1 MTATAE
7 ASVKPADLVANDSAR
22 SAEAVAGRPPV
33 PEQLVGWRDP
43 SPRVGWIITAAVTAI
58 AALTRLWAL
67 DWPKGKMFDEIY
79 YATEA
84 QELLR
89 YGYEDNRGYM
99 FVVHPPL
106 GKWLIAGT
114 SAIFGNNE
122 VGWRLAPALAGIVSV
137 LLLVRIARRLFRSNV
152 FGGIAGLLLALDGLS
167 VVQSR
172 VALLD
177 IFLQLFIV
185 AGFGALVLDR
195 EQMRSRLAGLLAEG
209 VDLSDGI
216 PTLGPRPWRLAGGVL
231 LGLAC
236 AVKWSALSFFVL
248 FAVLSLMWDRGALKS
263 AGVTRSWRSAA
274 RRSWLPAVGS
284 LVVAPTAAYLFTWL
298 GWFAGENSWN
308 RHWADSHPSATRLD
322 ILGIRIPFNWGF
334 LPPAIRSL
342 GDYHLDAY
350 RFHEGLDS
358 PHAYGSKPW
367 SWLILGRP
375 VSFYYQGD
383 GVRGCGA
390 ADCSRA
396 VLDIGTPVLW
406 WAFIPALV
414 WLVWR
419 WLTSRDWRAAAILV
433 AFVAGWVVWLQDP
446 KRTMFLFYMT
456 PLIPF
461 LALGVTMGLGA
472 ILGPATRPVVDPSDR
487 ASILAERRW
496 KWGVFGISAYLGL
509 LIVDFA
515 WMWPLFS
522 GGLLTYDQWHMHM
535 WFPSW
540 I

>member
-1 MTATAE
+1 VTATAE
-7 ASVKPADLVANDSAR
+7 ADARASDLRAEEPEGSADAPP
-22 SAEAVAGRPPV
+22 GRHLV
-33 PEQLVGWRDP
+33 PESLRPWRDP
-43 SPRVGWIITAAVTAI
+43 SPRLGWLITAAVTGI

-67 DWPKGKMFDEIY
+67 SWPPGKMFDEVY

-122 VGWRLAPALAGIVSV
+122 LGWRLAPAIAGIVSV
-137 LLLVRIARRLFRSNV
+137 LLLVRIARRMFRSNV
-152 FGGIAGLLLALDGLS
+152 FAGIAGLLLALDGLS

-177 IFLQLFIV
+177 IFLQLFVV
-185 AGFGALVLDR
+185 AGFGALVIDR
-195 EQMRSRLAGLLAEG
+195 DQMRGRLAALLADG
-209 VDLSDGI
+209 ADLSGGI
-216 PTLGPRPWRLAGGVL
+216 PTLGPRPWRLVGGVL

-248 FAVLSLMWDRGALKS
+248 FAILSLMWDRGALKS
-263 AGVTRSWRSAA
+263 AGVDRSWRVAG
-274 RRSWLPAVGS
+274 RRSWLPAIGS
-284 LVVAPTAAYLFTWL
+284 LLLAPLGAYLFSWL

-308 RHWADSHPSATRLD
+308 RHWADSHPSATHLD
-322 ILGIRIPFNWGF
+322 ILGLRIPFNWGF
-334 LPPAIRSL
+334 LPSGIRSL
-342 GDYHLDAY
+342 GDYHLNAY
-350 RFHEGLDS
+350 RFHEGLDA

-383 GVRGCGA
+383 GVTGCGA
-390 ADCSRA
+390 KDCSRA

-406 WAFIPALV
+406 WAFIPALI
-414 WLVWR
+414 WLAWR
-419 WLTSRDWRAAAILV
+419 WITTRDWRAAAVLV
-433 AFVAGWVVWLQDP
+433 AFAAGWVVWLQDP

-456 PLIPF
+456 PLVPF
-461 LALGVTMGLGA
+461 LALGVAMGLGA
-472 ILGPATRPVVDPSDR
+472 ILGPAARPATDGDDR
-487 ASILAERRW
+487 AELAADRRW
-496 KWGVFGISAYLGL
+496 RWGVFGVAAYLGL

-515 WMWPLFS
+515 WMWPIFTA
-522 GGLLTYDQWHMHM
+522 GLLTYNQWHMHM

>member
-7 ASVKPADLVANDSAR
+7 ASAKAADLVSDDAVM
-22 SAEAVAGRPPV
+22 SAEAVTGGPSV
-33 PEQLVGWRDP
+33 PEQLRAWRDP

-67 DWPKGKMFDEIY
+67 DWPKGKMFDEVY

-114 SAIFGNNE
+114 SAIFGDNE

-137 LLLVRIARRLFRSNV
+137 LLLVRIARRMLRSNV
-152 FGGIAGLLLALDGLS
+152 FAGIAGLLLALDGLS

-177 IFLQLFIV
+177 IFLQLFV
-185 AGFGALVLDR
+185 LAGFGALVLDR
-195 EQMRSRLAGLLAEG
+195 DQMRARLGGLVAQG

-263 AGVTRSWRSAA
+263 AGVRRSWRWAA
-274 RRSWLPAVGS
+274 RRGWLPAVGS
-284 LVVAPTAAYLFTWL
+284 LLVAPTAAYLFTWL

-322 ILGIRIPFNWGF
+322 ILGLRIPFNWGF
-334 LPPAIRSL
+334 LPAGIRSL
-342 GDYHLDAY
+342 GDYHLNAY

-390 ADCSRA
+390 TACSRA

-456 PLIPF
+456 PLVPF
-461 LALGVTMGLGA
+461 LALGITMGLGA
-472 ILGPATRPVVDPSDR
+472 ILGPATRPVVDASDR
-487 ASILAERRW
+487 ASVLAERRW
-496 KWGVFGISAYLGL
+496 KWGVFGIASYLGL

-540 I
+540 V

>member
-7 ASVKPADLVANDSAR
+7 ASVKAADLVADDAAT
-22 SAEAVAGRPPV
+22 SAEAAAGRPPV

-43 SPRVGWIITAAVTAI
+43 SPRVGWIITAAVTGI

-84 QELLR
+84 QEMLR

-137 LLLVRIARRLFRSNV
+137 LLLVRIARRMFRSNV

-236 AVKWSALSFFVL
+236 AVKWSALSFFV
-248 FAVLSLMWDRGALKS
+248 
-263 AGVTRSWRSAA
+263 
-274 RRSWLPAVGS
+274 
-284 LVVAPTAAYLFTWL
+284 VV
-298 GWFAGENSWN
+298 
-308 RHWADSHPSATRLD
+308 
-322 ILGIRIPFNWGF
+322 
-334 LPPAIRSL
+334 
-342 GDYHLDAY
+342 
-350 RFHEGLDS
+350 
-358 PHAYGSKPW
+358 
-367 SWLILGRP
+367 
-375 VSFYYQGD
+375 
-383 GVRGCGA
+383 
-390 ADCSRA
+390 RA
-396 VLDIGTPVLW
+396 CCP
-406 WAFIPALV
+406 
-414 WLVWR
+414 
-419 WLTSRDWRAAAILV
+419 
-433 AFVAGWVVWLQDP
+433 
-446 KRTMFLFYMT
+446 
-456 PLIPF
+456 
-461 LALGVTMGLGA
+461 
-472 ILGPATRPVVDPSDR
+472 
-487 ASILAERRW
+487 
-496 KWGVFGISAYLGL
+496 
-509 LIVDFA
+509 
-515 WMWPLFS
+515 
-522 GGLLTYDQWHMHM
+522 
-535 WFPSW
+535 
-540 I
+540 

>member
-7 ASVKPADLVANDSAR
+7 ASVKPADLVADDSAR

-137 LLLVRIARRLFRSNV
+137 LLLVRIARRMFRSNV
-152 FGGIAGLLLALDGLS
+152 FGWDRRSAPGPGRPLGRAVPRRIARHLLAAVHRRRLRGAG
-167 VVQSR
+167 SR
-172 VALLD
+172 SGTDALRGWPACSRRALICPTAYRRWD
-177 IFLQLFIV
+177 RDP
-185 AGFGALVLDR
+185 GAC
-195 EQMRSRLAGLLAEG
+195 
-209 VDLSDGI
+209 
-216 PTLGPRPWRLAGGVL
+216 AGGVL

-248 FAVLSLMWDRGALKS
+248 FAVLTLMWDRGALKS

-334 LPPAIRSL
+334 LPAGHTVARRLSPQCLPVPRGARFAACVRVQALELADPRATGQLLLSGRRRS
-342 GDYHLDAY
+342 
-350 RFHEGLDS
+350 GLRCGGLFAGGS
-358 PHAYGSKPW
+358 GHRHAGAVVGIHSGARLAGLALAHQPG
-367 SWLILGRP
+367 LA
-375 VSFYYQGD
+375 
-383 GVRGCGA
+383 RGCGSRRVRRPA
-390 ADCSRA
+390 GSSGCRTPSARCSCS
-396 VLDIGTPVLW
+396 T
-406 WAFIPALV
+406 
-414 WLVWR
+414 
-419 WLTSRDWRAAAILV
+419 
-433 AFVAGWVVWLQDP
+433 
-446 KRTMFLFYMT
+446 
-456 PLIPF
+456 
-461 LALGVTMGLGA
+461 
-472 ILGPATRPVVDPSDR
+472 
-487 ASILAERRW
+487 
-496 KWGVFGISAYLGL
+496 
-509 LIVDFA
+509 
-515 WMWPLFS
+515 
-522 GGLLTYDQWHMHM
+522 
-535 WFPSW
+535 
-540 I
+540 

>member
-1 MTATAE
+1 M
-7 ASVKPADLVANDSAR
+7 
-22 SAEAVAGRPPV
+22 AGRPPV

-152 FGGIAGLLLALDGLS
+152 FAGIAGLLLALDGLS

-322 ILGIRIPFNWGF
+322 ILGLRIPFNWGF
-334 LPPAIRSL
+334 LPPGIRSL
-342 GDYHLDAY
+342 GDYHLNAY

-383 GVRGCGA
+383 GVRRLRCGGLFAGGSGYRHAGAVVGIHSGARLAGLALAYQPGLARGCHSRRVRRRLGRLVA
-390 ADCSRA
+390 GPQAHDVPVLHDPARA
-396 VLDIGTPVLW
+396 VPGPRGHHG
-406 WAFIPALV
+406 ARSHP
-414 WLVWR
+414 
-419 WLTSRDWRAAAILV
+419 RA
-433 AFVAGWVVWLQDP
+433 GH
-446 KRTMFLFYMT
+446 
-456 PLIPF
+456 
-461 LALGVTMGLGA
+461 
-472 ILGPATRPVVDPSDR
+472 ATGR
-487 ASILAERRW
+487 
-496 KWGVFGISAYLGL
+496 
-509 LIVDFA
+509 
-515 WMWPLFS
+515 
-522 GGLLTYDQWHMHM
+522 
-535 WFPSW
+535 
-540 I
+540 

>member
-1 MTATAE
+1 VTATAE
-7 ASVKPADLVANDSAR
+7 ASVKAADLVADDSAT
-22 SAEAVAGRPPV
+22 SVEAAAGRPPV

-43 SPRVGWIITAAVTAI
+43 SPRIGWIITAAVTGI

-137 LLLVRIARRLFRSNV
+137 LLLVRIARRIFRSNV
-152 FGGIAGLLLALDGLS
+152 FAGIAGLLLALDGLS

-216 PTLGPRPWRLAGGVL
+216 PTLGPRPWRLAAGVL

-248 FAVLSLMWDRGALKS
+248 FALLSLMWDRGALKS
-263 AGVTRSWRSAA
+263 AGVTRSWRWAA
-274 RRSWLPAVGS
+274 RKSWLPGIGS

-334 LPPAIRSL
+334 LPAGIRSL
-342 GDYHLDAY
+342 GDYHLNAY

-390 ADCSRA
+390 TDCSRA

-456 PLIPF
+456 PLVPF

-472 ILGPATRPVVDPSDR
+472 ILGPAVRPGVDASDR
-487 ASILAERRW
+487 ASILAERRR

-522 GGLLTYDQWHMHM
+522 GGLLTYEQWHMHM